1 MADKLWRKSRQQPLV
16 PLGII
21 LTFGALTLAGKAI
34 RDGDSR
40 LANRMFYWR
49 VGLQGLTVAALIGG
63 AYYYEET
70 ASKVYNRQEELNKL
84 SKEREKLWIEELER
98 VDEAAKARKAKAL
111 SFHEQ
116 FLQKREESKRAEL
129 AKKQAEESESTK

>member
-1 MADKLWRKSRQQPLV
+1 M
-16 PLGII
+16 I

-49 VGLQGLTVAALIGG
+49 VGLQGLTVAALLGG

-70 ASKVYNRQEELNKL
+70 ASKTYNRQEELNKL
-84 SKEREKLWIEELER
+84 AKEREKLWIEELER
-98 VDEAAKARKAKAL
+98 VDEASKARKAKAQ

-116 FLQKREESKRAEL
+116 FLQKREESKKAEL
-129 AKKQAEESESTK
+129 AKKQAEESASSK